1 LKREKKQQARRKTG
15 GETHSFFLSF
25 FSKNPSPPPG
35 DYGGAT
41 LDEQGNVWLAGM
53 WSGGVPS
60 ASCLAKFSAAKCPSW
75 GTLVNKIKGGKAD
88 SSTAAL
94 TARAADRAAS
104 LGENG
109 VVISAK
115 GVAGPSVPGARAGE
129 WAAKA
134 KAAKAKKEKEE
145 REEKEKE
152 RRESATTSVSALSP
166 SSSSTAAAA
175 AADLPPVVPS
185 AAIYDPDDVPERVVV
200 AGGAGSSGSG
210 GR

>member
-1 LKREKKQQARRKTG
+1 MKREKKQQARRKTG
-15 GETHSFFLSF
+15 EKTHSFFLSF
-25 FSKNPSPPPG
+25 FSKNPSLPPG

-152 RRESATTSVSALSP
+152 RESATTSVSALSP

-185 AAIYDPDDVPERVVV
+185 AATYDPDDVPERVVV